1 VRRRLRWVLL
11 SLLVCRPAGGE
22 IVDRIAASVNDTAI
36 PESQVR
42 KAIVVS
48 ALTPEAGEDAEAFRA
63 RVLEALI
70 DQYLEYEDAVRFG
83 PAAPDAAE
91 IRTAMERLNEKLK
104 AEGKDAEAE
113 FARAGLTT
121 DDVRAL
127 LERQLVISRYLR
139 ERFAP
144 IAYADEAQAREE
156 YEKVYLPEQKAAGAE
171 VALFESV
178 SEQMRQRSSERAF
191 DEEVAKWL
199 KDLRQ
204 KARIA
209 VYRIPVVVPENRVR
223 VLVSTAPP
231 AVTTPTP

>member
-1 VRRRLRWVLL
+1 MRRRLRWVLL
-11 SLLVCRPAGGE
+11 SLLVCHPAGAE

-48 ALTPEAGEDAEAFRA
+48 ALTPEAGESADAFRA

-91 IRTAMERLNEKLK
+91 IRTAMERLSEKLK
-104 AEGKDAEAE
+104 AEGKDPEAE
-113 FARAGLTT
+113 FARAGLTA

-156 YEKVYLPEQKAAGAE
+156 YDKIYLPEQKAAGA
-171 VALFESV
+171 AAAPFESV

-204 KARIA
+204 RARIA
-209 VYRIPVVVPENRVR
+209 IYRIPVVVPESRVR